1 MEVAGHSIRGVRSS
15 LRGLWCKSECP
26 LQDSTAMCCLFFCLF
41 LEFLIKRGGTVKNLN
56 TRQKK
61 FAEYYVQSGNASES
75 AEQTGYSAK
84 YINLNGQKLL
94 QNTALTKITNALHR
108 QERMNGTI
116 RLIRLKKR

>member
-1 MEVAGHSIRGVRSS
+1 M
-15 LRGLWCKSECP
+15 
-26 LQDSTAMCCLFFCLF
+26 
-41 LEFLIKRGGTVKNLN
+41 KNLN

-61 FAEYYVQSGNASES
+61 FAEYYVQSGNAPER

-116 RLIRLKKR
+116 RRICLKKK

>member
-1 MEVAGHSIRGVRSS
+1 VPV
-15 LRGLWCKSECP
+15 
-26 LQDSTAMCCLFFCLF
+26 
-41 LEFLIKRGGTVKNLN
+41 
-56 TRQKK
+56 TRQYSNVLSFLLLIFRIFNKERWYREKLKHKAKK
-61 FAEYYVQSGNASES
+61 FAEYYAQSGNAPES

-108 QERMNGTI
+108 QERTSGTI

>member
-1 MEVAGHSIRGVRSS
+1 M
-15 LRGLWCKSECP
+15 
-26 LQDSTAMCCLFFCLF
+26 
-41 LEFLIKRGGTVKNLN
+41 KNLN

-61 FAEYYVQSGNASES
+61 FDEYYVQNSNAPES

-116 RLIRLKKR
+116 RLICLKKR